1 LNVKVNYLK
10 NMKFIKKYINYSL
23 LIVFLAFPFIASA
36 ATSTTIEIDNPIASD
51 NLLDLIETI
60 VNYLLWIAVVAA
72 PLTIII
78 AALMFLTAG
87 GNERK
92 VGTAKKMLMWA
103 VIGIALALL
112 SKGIVSLLGDFLSS
126 V

>member
-1 LNVKVNYLK
+1 
-10 NMKFIKKYINYSL
+10 MKFIKNNIKWL
-23 LIVFLAFPFIASA
+23 LIVLLFLPFICVGTDTAV
-36 ATSTTIEIDNPIASD
+36 TIEIPNPIGSD

-72 PLTIII
+72 PLTIIM

-92 VGTAKKMLMWA
+92 VGTAKKMLIWA
-103 VIGIALALL
+103 VVGITLALI
-112 SKGIVSLLGDFLSS
+112 SKGVVTLIQDFLGSTI
-126 V
+126 